1 MRKWMALALVLALCA
16 CAPALAEGENLL
28 VNGSV
33 DDVSASGF
41 PTGWSQEVW
50 FTDPS
55 VSTLS
60 VESDGVEG
68 TCLCVHS
75 ASVNDARWAQTVTV
89 QPDTIYRFSAMVR
102 AEGIG
107 EDGYGANL
115 SISGLGVYSDMLYDT
130 GGDWVELSITGRTG
144 EDQTSVT
151 VYARIGGYGDENL
164 NTGTAWFDDLSLVEL
179 SDAEAGDVVYNFY
192 ASTDQSDWGEADE
205 AAQEEPERYTEE
217 LLLGMFGY
225 VLAVVAFARKA
236 RSPLAMPKKR
246 LHWALGGVLLA
257 ALVVR
262 LILAARIRG
271 YNTDIACF
279 EAWSERMASVG
290 PLNFYAEDYF
300 CDYPPGYM
308 LLLAPIALLRQ
319 VFGFAYD
326 FTAHGGSLSET
337 NAAKIVKVQQL
348 ALKNGA
354 PVIALN
360 DSGGA
365 RIQEGVNSL
374 AGYASIFYQNT
385 IASGV
390 IPQISAILG
399 PCAGGACYSPALTDF
414 IFMVKEQSHMFI
426 TGPDVVK
433 TVTHEEV
440 DKEELGGAYTHSSKS
455 GVTHFMCNTEEETL
469 MSIRELLSFLP
480 SNNMEDAPFTPCSDD
495 IHRRVEALQTVI
507 PEDPNMPYDIKD
519 IIEPVLDNQYFF
531 EVMPHF
537 AKNVVIGFGRL
548 NGRSVGIVANQPAY
562 LAGVLDI
569 DASDKAARFI
579 RFCDC
584 FNIPL
589 ITFEDV
595 PGFLPGT
602 MQEHN
607 GIIRHGAKIVYAYAE
622 ATVPKIT
629 LITRKAYGGAYI
641 VMSSKPT
648 GADVNLAYPQAEI
661 AVMGA
666 EGAVNILY
674 RKSSAEEKQEIIK
687 EYEDKFSNP
696 YRAAERGLIDE
707 VIMPRDTRYK
717 LVQALE
723 MAHNKNQSNPPKKH
737 GNMPL

>member
-1 MRKWMALALVLALCA
+1 MSQIQDKINQLIENRETARMGGGQKAIDKQHDKGKYTARERIQMLLDEGSFEEFDMFVTHRCYDFGMDRKHTF
-16 CAPALAEGENLL
+16 G
-28 VNGSV
+28 
-33 DDVSASGF
+33 
-41 PTGWSQEVW
+41 
-50 FTDPS
+50 
-55 VSTLS
+55 
-60 VESDGVEG
+60 DGVVTGYG
-68 TCLCVHS
+68 TIDGRLVY
-75 ASVNDARWAQTVTV
+75 VFAQDFTVT
-89 QPDTIYRFSAMVR
+89 A
-102 AEGIG
+102 
-107 EDGYGANL
+107 
-115 SISGLGVYSDMLYDT
+115 
-130 GGDWVELSITGRTG
+130 
-144 EDQTSVT
+144 
-151 VYARIGGYGDENL
+151 
-164 NTGTAWFDDLSLVEL
+164 
-179 SDAEAGDVVYNFY
+179 
-192 ASTDQSDWGEADE
+192 
-205 AAQEEPERYTEE
+205 
-217 LLLGMFGY
+217 
-225 VLAVVAFARKA
+225 
-236 RSPLAMPKKR
+236 
-246 LHWALGGVLLA
+246 
-257 ALVVR
+257 
-262 LILAARIRG
+262 
-271 YNTDIACF
+271 
-279 EAWSERMASVG
+279 
-290 PLNFYAEDYF
+290 
-300 CDYPPGYM
+300 
-308 LLLAPIALLRQ
+308 
-319 VFGFAYD
+319 
-326 FTAHGGSLSET
+326 GSLSLSMSD
-337 NAAKIVKVQQL
+337 KICKVMDM
-348 ALKNGA
+348 AMRNGA
-354 PVIALN
+354 PCIGMN

-433 TVTHEEV
+433 TVTNEEV
-440 DKEELGGAYTHSSKS
+440 GKEELGGAQTHSGKS
-455 GVTHFMCNTEEETL
+455 GVTHFMCDNEEETL

-480 SNNMEDAPFTPCSDD
+480 SNNMEDAPLVPCNDD
-495 IHRRVEALQTVI
+495 IHRQVEALQTVI

-537 AKNVVIGFGRL
+537 AKNVVVGFGRL
-548 NGRSVGIVANQPAY
+548 GGRSVGIVANQPAW

-602 MQEHN
+602 IQEHN

-622 ATVPKIT
+622 ATVPKVT

-666 EGAVNILY
+666 AGAVNILY
-674 RKSSAEEKQEIIK
+674 RKSTPEEKQEIIK
-687 EYEDKFSNP
+687 DYEDKFSNP
-696 YRAAERGLIDE
+696 YCAAERGLIDE

-717 LVQALE
+717 LIQALE
-723 MAHNKNQSNPPKKH
+723 MCHNKNQSNPPKKH